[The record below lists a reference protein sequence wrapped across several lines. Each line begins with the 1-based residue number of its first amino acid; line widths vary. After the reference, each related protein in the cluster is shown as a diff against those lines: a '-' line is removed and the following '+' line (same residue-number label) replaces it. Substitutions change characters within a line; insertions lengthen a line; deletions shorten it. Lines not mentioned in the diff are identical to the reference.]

1 MNKQLIIKW
10 CKRIGIVIASA
21 VAIFLFYALSLYL
34 YEEYYIPRHI
44 ESLYQKGLNNPD
56 KAEAIVSELEDIEPY
71 SYSNEYKYL
80 QLINHYADKK
90 ELWAQILLEQY
101 NEKRDLTLNS
111 KIPINKHIWGI
122 TLGKS
127 TKQDV
132 WNYLHS
138 KNMWYSE
145 LEDGSIT
152 QVQEE
157 FEFAGIYWDYV
168 NIHFTNNKVYK
179 ISFVSRILFNS
190 VDKSFN
196 KLKDMLADKYTI
208 SKNFSSN
215 RNFSIKDSSTLI
227 ELETSRRG
235 RYSELVFKYTD
246 LKEKERKLQQD
257 TDSI

>member
-1 MNKQLIIKW
+1 MNKQRIIKW
-10 CKRIGIVIASA
+10 CKRIGIVIALA
-21 VAIFLFYALSLYL
+21 VAVLILYIVFAFVRFYW
-34 YEEYYIPRHI
+34 YIPYQCN
-44 ESLYQKGLNNPD
+44 SLYQEGLNNPD
-56 KAEAIVSELEDIEPY
+56 KAENNIKQLLKEYGED
-71 SYSNEYKYL
+71 SQTKALNLMKF
-80 QLINHYADKK
+80 YANKN
-90 ELWAQILLEQY
+90 ELWAQILLEQF
-101 NEKRDLTLNS
+101 NEERDLPLNS

>member
-10 CKRIGIVIASA
+10 CKRVIITIASA
-21 VAIFLFYALSLYL
+21 VAMLLLFIFSLYIH
-34 YEEYYIPRHI
+34 EEYYIPHRI
-44 ESLYQKGLNNPD
+44 ESLYQEGLSNPN

-90 ELWAQILLEQY
+90 ELWAQILLEQF
-101 NEKRDLTLNS
+101 NEERDLPLNS

-227 ELETSRRG
+227 ELETSIRG

>member
-10 CKRIGIVIASA
+10 CKRISIVIASA
-21 VAIFLFYALSLYL
+21 VAIFLFYVLSLYI

-44 ESLYQKGLNNPD
+44 ESLYQEGFNNPD
-56 KAEAIVSELEDIEPY
+56 KANDIVTELKDIEPY
-71 SYSNEYKYL
+71 SYLNQYKYL
-80 QLINHYADKK
+80 QLINHYAKK
-90 ELWAQILLEQY
+90 NELWAQILLEQF
-101 NEKRDLTLNS
+101 NEERDLPLNS
-111 KIPINKHIWGI
+111 KIPINKHVWGI

-145 LEDGSIT
+145 FEDGSIT

-168 NIHFTNNKVYK
+168 NIHFTNDKVYK

-227 ELETSRRG
+227 ELETYRRG

-257 TDSI
+257 IDSI

>member
-10 CKRIGIVIASA
+10 CKRVIITIASA
-21 VAIFLFYALSLYL
+21 VAMLLLFIFSLYIH
-34 YEEYYIPRHI
+34 EEYYIPNRI
-44 ESLYQKGLNNPD
+44 ESLYQEGLSNPN

-90 ELWAQILLEQY
+90 ELWAQILLEQF
-101 NEKRDLTLNS
+101 NEERDLPLNS

-227 ELETSRRG
+227 ELETSIRG

>member
-10 CKRIGIVIASA
+10 GKRIGIAIASA
-21 VAIFLFYALSLYL
+21 VAMFLLFVLSLYV
-34 YEEYYIPRHI
+34 YNEYYIPYHI
-44 ESLYQKGLNNPD
+44 ESLYQEGLSNPN
-56 KAEAIVSELEDIEPY
+56 KAKAIISELEDIEPY

-90 ELWAQILLEQY
+90 ELWAQILLEQF
-101 NEKRDLTLNS
+101 NEERDLPLNS
-111 KIPINKHIWGI
+111 KIPINKHIWDI

-145 LEDGSIT
+145 LEDGSII

-235 RYSELVFKYTD
+235 RYSELVFKYMD

>member
-10 CKRIGIVIASA
+10 CKRVIITIASA
-21 VAIFLFYALSLYL
+21 VAMLLLFIFSLYIH
-34 YEEYYIPRHI
+34 EEYYIPHRI
-44 ESLYQKGLNNPD
+44 ESLYQEGLSNPN

-90 ELWAQILLEQY
+90 ELWAQILLEQF
-101 NEKRDLTLNS
+101 NEERGLTLNS
-111 KIPINKHIWGI
+111 KIPINKHIWSI

-145 LEDGSIT
+145 LKDGSIT

-168 NIHFTNNKVYK
+168 NFHFTNDKVYK
-179 ISFVSRILFNS
+179 ISFVSRILPNS

-196 KLKDMLADKYTI
+196 KLKNMLADKYTI

-227 ELETSRRG
+227 ELETYRPG

-246 LKEKERKLQQD
+246 LKEKEKKLQQD

>member
-1 MNKQLIIKW
+1 MNKQIIIKW
-10 CKRIGIVIASA
+10 CKRIGIAIASA
-21 VAIFLFYALSLYL
+21 VAMFLLFVLSLYI
-34 YEEYYIPRHI
+34 YNEYYIPHHI
-44 ESLYQKGLNNPD
+44 ESLYQEGLNNPN
-56 KAEAIVSELEDIEPY
+56 KAKAIISELEDIEPY

-80 QLINHYADKK
+80 QLINHYADKN
-90 ELWAQILLEQY
+90 ELWAQILLEQF
-101 NEKRDLTLNS
+101 NEERDLPLNS

-157 FEFAGIYWDYV
+157 FEFVGIYWDYV
-168 NIHFTNNKVYK
+168 NIHFTNDKVYK
-179 ISFVSRILFNS
+179 ISFVSRILPNS

-196 KLKDMLADKYTI
+196 KLKDMLANKYTI
-208 SKNFSSN
+208 SKNFISN

-227 ELETSRRG
+227 ELETYRPG

>member
-1 MNKQLIIKW
+1 MNKQIIIKW

-132 WNYLHS
+132 LNYLDSINLMHL
-138 KNMWYSE
+138 E
-145 LEDGSIT
+145 LENGSVT
-152 QVQEE
+152 QVLDG
-157 FEFAGIYWDYV
+157 FEFAGVFWDKAYCY
-168 NIHFTNNKVYK
+168 FSNNKIYK
-179 ISFVSRILFNS
+179 IRFWHTTNSFDSNLM
-190 VDKSFN
+190 
-196 KLKDMLADKYTI
+196 DMLTTKYTL
-208 SKNFSSN
+208 SKKFDSSN
-215 RNFSIKDSSTLI
+215 ISIKDSCTLI
-227 ELETSRRG
+227 ELNYPYSRAVKL
-235 RYSELVFKYTD
+235 ECTD
-246 LKEKERKLQQD
+246 IKAKNKKLQQD
-257 TDSI
+257 LNSI

>member
-10 CKRIGIVIASA
+10 CKRIGIAIALVIGMF
-21 VAIFLFYALSLYL
+21 FLYALSYYI
-34 YEEYYIPRHI
+34 YEGYYIPHHI
-44 ESLYQKGLNNPD
+44 ESLYQEGLSNPN
-56 KAEAIVSELEDIEPY
+56 KAENNIKQLLE
-71 SYSNEYKYL
+71 KYEENSQTKAL
-80 QLINHYADKK
+80 NLMKFYANKK
-90 ELWAQILLEQY
+90 ELWAQILLEQF
-101 NEKRDLTLNS
+101 NEERDLPLNS

-132 WNYLHS
+132 WNYLYS

-179 ISFVSRILFNS
+179 ISFVSRIPFNS

>member
-10 CKRIGIVIASA
+10 CKRIGIAIASA
-21 VAIFLFYALSLYL
+21 VAMFLLFILSLYI
-34 YEEYYIPRHI
+34 YNEYYIPNHI
-44 ESLYQKGLNNPD
+44 ESLYQEGLNNPN
-56 KAEAIVSELEDIEPY
+56 KAKAIISELEDIEPY

-80 QLINHYADKK
+80 QLINHYADKN
-90 ELWAQILLEQY
+90 ELWAQILLEQF
-101 NEKRDLTLNS
+101 NEERDLPLNS

-145 LEDGSIT
+145 FEDGSIT

-168 NIHFTNNKVYK
+168 NIHFTNDKVYK

-215 RNFSIKDSSTLI
+215 HNFSIKDSSTLI
-227 ELETSRRG
+227 ELETYRRG